1 MRIFSSLTQVTTPC
15 DVALGNFDGVHLGH
29 QAVIRTVLERSGGGT
44 PTVLT
49 FEPHPREFF
58 SGQTGFLLTPR
69 AQKLERIKCL
79 GIEQVVVLPFDAD
92 LARMSALSFV
102 VEVLQGGL
110 QAKFVSVGWNFRF
123 GKGRAG
129 TTEMLEQFAQQ
140 NGLALEVIAEQR
152 LAGQPVSSSVIRET
166 LGRGEV
172 ERASRLLGH
181 AYSLEGEV
189 VSGDRRGRSLGFP
202 TANLQVDARKFLPA
216 DGVYLVQVTW
226 DTLTRWG
233 LLNIGVRPTFAGRT
247 RSVEVHLL
255 DWEDDLYGRHLR
267 LALLHYLR
275 PERQFS
281 GIEELRAQLEQDRI
295 RALTLIR

>member
-1 MRIFSSLTQVTTPC
+1 MRIFSSLAQVTTPC

-58 SGQTGFLLTPR
+58 SGRTGFLLTPR
-69 AQKLERIKCL
+69 AQKLEQIKSL

-92 LARMSALSFV
+92 LARMNALSFV

-123 GKGRAG
+123 GKGREG

-152 LAGQPVSSSVIRET
+152 LAGQPVSSSVIREA
-166 LGRGEV
+166 LSRGEV
-172 ERASRLLGH
+172 ERASRLLGY

-189 VSGDRRGRSLGFP
+189 VPGDRRGRSLGFP
-202 TANLQVDARKFLPA
+202 TANVQVDTRKFLPA

-255 DWEDDLYGRHLR
+255 DWDDDLYGRHLR
-267 LALLHYLR
+267 LTLLYYLR
-275 PERQFS
+275 PERQFG

-295 RALTLIR
+295 RALTLIQ